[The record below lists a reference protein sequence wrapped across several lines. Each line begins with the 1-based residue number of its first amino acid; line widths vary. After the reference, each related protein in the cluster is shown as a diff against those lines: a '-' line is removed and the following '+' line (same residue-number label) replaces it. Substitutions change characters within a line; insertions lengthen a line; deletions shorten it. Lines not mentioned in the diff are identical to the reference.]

1 MDKKKLHEA
10 PPIDYGDRRERMSP
24 DIEAKLRSQEHPL
37 GGHQAFPD
45 VDKDG
50 IPDNFEELIA
60 SQRFQDVVQ
69 KVKDATGVENIDP
82 QTLMSLQPML
92 MQAAQRVMEIESQNK
107 QALET
112 LAVDLVVNE
121 MGIPEGDLQFDA
133 KLEKPNTEGMQTKP
147 QEKKKKKKKE
157 LEFPNF
163 EMEDE
168 AAKRLQKLD
177 LEKQKRRFINSLIQ
191 GSSKKAHYMYHL
203 IREKLDEIDPD
214 LVGLYSIVMSVNDLL
229 YWVMPDMEGM
239 IGGGGA
245 EQAMAGK
252 EELDLKTDPPTI
264 KAKGLMFPILVH
276 ELYKGVMEYVSAHG
290 LPSDPDMAEEV
301 IGMEDTLPAEVWD
314 LRLGPI
320 IWEKFLEVY
329 PDNFFDIDEQKR
341 IKNYF
346 YYKFVKLEAEEF
358 LTLAKEILSGTQ
370 KGKDTVKQMIDDIVN
385 QLKDE
390 DWEDASG
397 ETKSAPDIPGFE
409 GTMDTLDDI
418 TIFPKDKPTT
428 IEPTQ
433 DLDMDTILDK
443 INKSGMGSLTKA
455 EKDFL
460 YNL

>member
-1 MDKKKLHEA
+1 MAKKKLNEA

-50 IPDNFEELIA
+50 IPDNFEELMA

-107 QALET
+107 QVLED
-112 LAVDLVVNE
+112 LAVELVVGE

-133 KLEKPNTEGMQTKP
+133 KLEKPTTEGMQTKP

-163 EMEDE
+163 EMEDK

-358 LTLAKEILSGTQ
+358 LALAKEILSGTQ
-370 KGKDTVKQMIDDIVN
+370 KGKDTVKQMIDEIVT

-409 GTMDTLDDI
+409 GTMDALDDI
-418 TIFPKDKPTT
+418 TIRQP
-428 IEPTQ
+428 EE
-433 DLDMDTILDK
+433 LDMDTILDK
-443 INKSGMGSLTKA
+443 INKSGMGSLTQE